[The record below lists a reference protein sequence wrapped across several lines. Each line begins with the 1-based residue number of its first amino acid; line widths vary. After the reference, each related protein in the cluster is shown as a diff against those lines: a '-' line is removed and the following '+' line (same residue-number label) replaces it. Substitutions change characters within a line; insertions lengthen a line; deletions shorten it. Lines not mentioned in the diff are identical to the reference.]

1 MPIQV
6 LPVPSAASLAAL
18 EAAIRQSETQYLLFV
33 LPTRSPLLTEQL
45 DCARL
50 QQLARQSGV
59 TIGVVSRNPLVSGPA
74 QAAGIPVYPTEWWGK
89 RRLTRP
95 RRAWL
100 PAPWG
105 EERGGGRPTV
115 IDAADRAV
123 VQRRYRP
130 RPAWL
135 AWLGRYLTIILFC
148 ITLAIV
154 GIAAFYLAPHASIT
168 LKPYQEELRVT
179 RQIVADPQI
188 DAVNLGGA
196 TVPGRILV
204 DIEKWQAS
212 LATSGVIELPS
223 SPARGLV
230 VFANQIPQAV
240 TIPAGTR
247 VSTSTGNRLIYQT
260 LATVEAPAVIGA
272 QVEVE
277 VTAVTPGEEGN
288 VAIGRIN
295 RIEGPLAAQLNVRN
309 LQPLSG
315 GAVQPTATATQ
326 ADFDRLRQHVLETL
340 RARAIAEMKSELEPG
355 EFLAEDSVRVVL
367 IYYEN
372 YSHSQGQPTNSLT
385 MEMRAALHGTA
396 VQQEAALTLIYD
408 ELRVNVRK
416 GFSLLPE
423 TIRPELGQVVGVDN
437 QGRVSLML
445 AAQGTL
451 SADLPVAQMISAIR
465 GQDLDV
471 AMTYLTQSLLLR
483 EPPTMKVWPAWF
495 GRMPYIPVRIQAT
508 IDNNS

>member
-1 MPIQV
+1 MHVQV
-6 LPVPSAASLAAL
+6 LPAPGATSLAAL
-18 EAAIRQSETQYLLFV
+18 ESAIRQAEAEYLLFV
-33 LPTRSPLLTEQL
+33 LPTRSPLLTERL

-50 QQLARQSGV
+50 QQLARQCGV
-59 TIGVVSRNPLVSGPA
+59 TIGLVSRNPLVSGPA
-74 QAAGIPVYPTEWWGK
+74 RAAGIPVYPSEWWGK
-89 RRLTRP
+89 RRLTQP
-95 RRAWL
+95 RRPLL
-100 PAPWG
+100 PTPWDTL
-105 EERGGGRPTV
+105 RGGGRPTI

-123 VQRRYRP
+123 VHRRWQTRP
-130 RPAWL
+130 RWL
-135 AWLGRYLTIILFC
+135 AWLGRYLTIIFFC
-148 ITLAIV
+148 ITVAIV
-154 GIAAFYLAPHASIT
+154 GIAAFYLAPHATIT

-212 LATSGVIELPS
+212 LATTGVIELPAS
-223 SPARGLV
+223 QARGLV

-288 VAIGRIN
+288 VEIGRIN

-309 LQPLSG
+309 LQALSG
-315 GAVQPTATATQ
+315 GASQPTATATQ
-326 ADFDRLRQHVLETL
+326 ADYDRLRQHVLETL
-340 RARAIAEMKSELEPG
+340 HARAMLKMQAELEPG

-372 YSHSQGQPTNSLT
+372 YSHSQEQPTNTLT
-385 MEMRAALHGTA
+385 MEMRAVLHGTA
-396 VQQEAALTLIYD
+396 VRREAALALIND

-423 TIRPELGQVVGVDN
+423 TIRPNLGEVVGVDN

-445 AAQGTL
+445 AAQATL
-451 SADLPVAQMISAIR
+451 SADLPVAQTINAIR
-465 GQDLDV
+465 GQDIGV
-471 AMTYLTQSLLLR
+471 AVAYLTQNLLLR
-483 EPPTMKVWPAWF
+483 EPPSLEVWPPWF
-495 GRMPYIPVRIQAT
+495 GRLPYIPVRIQAT